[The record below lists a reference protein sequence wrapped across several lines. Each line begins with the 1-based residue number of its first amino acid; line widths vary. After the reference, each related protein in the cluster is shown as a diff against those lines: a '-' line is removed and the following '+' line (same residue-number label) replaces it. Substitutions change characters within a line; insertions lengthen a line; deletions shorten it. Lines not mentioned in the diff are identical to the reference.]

1 MKRYRIM
8 SSTRSGSIAAILVAG
23 AVLAGCDREGARRA
37 AEANDTGQ
45 AGGSRVTV
53 DSAAGSTD
61 PSPQDPMQGMDHSKM
76 AGAPPTSRTDTAMGR
91 VSGMDH
97 SKMGRSSAAA
107 DMTAMEH
114 AKMSGAARPNAP
126 RPGTGGMPGMAHGA
140 EMRPTQSEAS
150 EDTSMVKL
158 RRLIAGL
165 VADSVVR
172 TRILADS
179 FLRNRWQD
187 SVVRRILLPPR

>member
-8 SSTRSGSIAAILVAG
+8 SSTRSGSIAALLVAG

-97 SKMGRSSAAA
+97 SKLGRSSAAA

-126 RPGTGGMPGMAHGA
+126 RPGTGDMPGMAHGA
-140 EMRPTQSEAS
+140 EMRPTQNAAD
-150 EDTSMVKL
+150 DTSTVKL
-158 RRLIAGL
+158 RRLIARL

-187 SVVRRILLPPR
+187 TVVRRILLPPR

>member
-1 MKRYRIM
+1 MKRYRIGL
-8 SSTRSGSIAAILVAG
+8 STRSGSIAALLVTG
-23 AVLAGCDREGARRA
+23 AVLAGCDGEGARRA

-61 PSPQDPMQGMDHSKM
+61 PSPKDPMQGMDHSKM
-76 AGAPPTSRTDTAMGR
+76 GGPPPTSRTDTAMG
-91 VSGMDH
+91 GMDH
-97 SKMGRSSAAA
+97 SKMGRSSAGAG
-107 DMTAMEH
+107 MTAMDH
-114 AKMSGAARPNAP
+114 AKMTSAARPNAP

-140 EMRPTQSEAS
+140 EMRPTQNAAA
-150 EDTSMVKL
+150 EDTSTVKL
-158 RRLIAGL
+158 RRLIARL

-179 FLRNRWQD
+179 FLWNRWQD

>member
-1 MKRYRIM
+1 MKRYRII
-8 SSTRSGSIAAILVAG
+8 SSTRPGSIAALLVAG
-23 AVLAGCDREGARRA
+23 AVLAGCDGEGARRA
-37 AEANDTGQ
+37 GEAKDTGQ

-61 PSPQDPMQGMDHSKM
+61 TSPQDPMQGMDHSKM
-76 AGAPPTSRTDTAMGR
+76 GGAPPTSRTDTAMGR

-97 SKMGRSSAAA
+97 SKMGRSSAGA
-107 DMTAMEH
+107 DMAAMDH
-114 AKMSGAARPNAP
+114 SKMSGAARPNAP
-126 RPGTGGMPGMAHGA
+126 RPGTGGMAGMAHGA
-140 EMRPTQSEAS
+140 EMRPTQNAVS
-150 EDTSMVKL
+150 EDTSTVKL
-158 RRLIAGL
+158 LRLIARL

-187 SVVRRILLPPR
+187 TVVRRILLPPR